1 MAKKP
6 TDVLFPDENVS
17 DVEKEWVGM
26 PEFVQLDRKVHQ
38 EIIVRFA
45 NAEDVQKFAK
55 LISRKITPLTT
66 SLWMSKISF
75 IGHDSTG
82 KYREYK
88 DEP

>member
-55 LISRKITPLTT
+55 LIGRKITPLTT
-66 SLWMSKISF
+66 SLWMSERKHKGQDITRCY
-75 IGHDSTG
+75 I
-82 KYREYK
+82 